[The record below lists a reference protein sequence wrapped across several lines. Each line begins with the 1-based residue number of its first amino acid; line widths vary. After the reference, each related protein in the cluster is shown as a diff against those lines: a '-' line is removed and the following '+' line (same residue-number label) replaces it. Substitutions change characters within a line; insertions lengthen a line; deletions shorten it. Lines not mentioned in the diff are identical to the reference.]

1 MNDGKFTDMNKKTNQ
16 AMKIIQTIR
25 QILKNLKAPRYS
37 IIYKRDDGATN
48 CYVLINPSIFKGNQS
63 VTYSNDIWRSFHKD
77 NRAKGFRALVVDKG
91 IRSFDWNG
99 VKSITKLSPLEM
111 LN

>member
-1 MNDGKFTDMNKKTNQ
+1 MN
-16 AMKIIQTIR
+16 IINTIK
-25 QILKNLKAPRYS
+25 QIIANLKAPRYS
-37 IIYKRDDGATN
+37 VIYKKNDGSTN

-77 NRAKGFRALVVDKG
+77 NRSKGFRALVADKG
-91 IRSFDWNG
+91 IRSFDWDG
-99 VKSITKLSPLEM
+99 IKSISKLSPLEM